1 MEQGI
6 TLFELIAGGGGLSA
20 GIVSAWVHMR
30 ISVGQLK
37 TQIEYL
43 EKQVDEEKSSNKEN
57 FDKFNEKLDNIAE
70 VLTQIQIK
78 IGE

>member
-43 EKQVDEEKSSNKEN
+43 EKQVGEEKSSNKEN
-57 FDKFNEKLDNIAE
+57 FDKFNDKLDNIVDTLVE
-70 VLTQIQIK
+70 IK
-78 IGE
+78 VQLGK

>member
-1 MEQGI
+1 MNEGI
-6 TLFELIAGGGGLSA
+6 TLFELIAGGGGLTA

-43 EKQVDEEKSSNKEN
+43 EKQVDEEKVSNKEN
-57 FDKFNEKLDNIAE
+57 FDKFNDKLDSIAE
-70 VLTQIQIK
+70 TLTQIKIK